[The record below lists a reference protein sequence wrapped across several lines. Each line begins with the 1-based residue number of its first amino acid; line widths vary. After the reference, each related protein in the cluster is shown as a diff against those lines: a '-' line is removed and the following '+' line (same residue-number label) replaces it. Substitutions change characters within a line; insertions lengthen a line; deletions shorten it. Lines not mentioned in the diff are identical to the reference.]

1 MHRTLG
7 DIAHLLASG
16 TAEVAI
22 SSRMLSLHDASHLNL
37 PEGREQSS
45 QLCFERI
52 HPLSR
57 VTGAAVGMRLME
69 RAGNRSGLLL
79 VLGNLFLNFLKL
91 ILGAMD
97 LIFYDVKVGFE
108 ALGLLPHL
116 VPGGRSA
123 LFLAIDNF
131 RGN

>member
-1 MHRTLG
+1 
-7 DIAHLLASG
+7 
-16 TAEVAI
+16 
-22 SSRMLSLHDASHLNL
+22 
-37 PEGREQSS
+37 
-45 QLCFERI
+45 
-52 HPLSR
+52 
-57 VTGAAVGMRLME
+57 ME

-123 LFLAIDNF
+123 LFLAIGNF